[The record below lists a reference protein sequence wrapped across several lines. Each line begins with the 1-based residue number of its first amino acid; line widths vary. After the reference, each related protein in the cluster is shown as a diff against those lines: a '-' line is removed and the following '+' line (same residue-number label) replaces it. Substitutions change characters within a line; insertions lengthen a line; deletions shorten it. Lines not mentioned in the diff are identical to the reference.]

1 VPSSLSTTEVGG
13 RYKMLTVECSSAAAT
28 VLLPQTRLFSNFG
41 FIDRGAI
48 VPSPSG
54 RGGIWG
60 RNSKKHLISR
70 PGA

>member
-28 VLLPQTRLFSNFG
+28 LLFTQNDLFSNFG
-41 FIDRGAI
+41 FIDRGGM

-54 RGGIWG
+54 RWGYGVGIPK
-60 RNSKKHLISR
+60 SI
-70 PGA
+70 